1 MGSLREVREKSEL
14 TFPQEKLELSVGD
27 ICYHSWSQSGWNTP
41 RHTQAAERGLTVS
54 RVRGEKPQF
63 KGEFLLQGLLQ
74 GICDTF
80 DMYILKYVRHRIE
93 KPPLGKSL
101 RS

>member
-1 MGSLREVREKSEL
+1 MI
-14 TFPQEKLELSVGD
+14 SVITHGARAD
-27 ICYHSWSQSGWNTP
+27 GILHDM
-41 RHTQAAERGLTVS
+41 QAAARGLTVS

-80 DMYILKYVRHRIE
+80 DMYILKYVRHRN
-93 KPPLGKSL
+93 
-101 RS
+101 